1 MILDILLYSSFFLL
15 LINFLVNAPS
25 SGISSIICYRIGAI
39 GAVLYGI
46 YAVLKLLIYFDLITI
61 TGV

>member
-15 LINFLVNAPS
+15 LINFFINAPS
-25 SGISSIICYRIGAI
+25 SGISNIICYRIGLI

-46 YAVLKLLIYFDLITI
+46 YAVLKLLIYFNLITI
-61 TGV
+61 VGV